1 LEDGE
6 MANLEPY
13 RFVQQGLPQKGRAM
27 RTAIAC
33 VAAFTVVSA
42 VGAETS
48 QVIEREK
55 KMTPATTLRVAP
67 GDSLEEAISRARTAP
82 KPVAIELRG
91 GTYFL
96 DKPIVLGPEDSGL
109 TLEAFPNEKPILSGG
124 RRITGWHRGP
134 QDLWTA
140 AATGDFPEL
149 WVNGRRAP
157 RARYP
162 ERGYLS
168 IAEVLDAQPAEKWM
182 EGQTRFRFKEGELKA
197 WTSAADA
204 EVVVM
209 NRWVESRLPVVSVD
223 AGEKIITFGKRSV
236 FALDKGD
243 LYYVE
248 NVREALAPGMWYF
261 DRSAGSVA
269 YRPLPGEEIQQ
280 AEVIAPALPQV
291 LRLEGAGRVTVRGVT
306 FSHTEWPL
314 PKDRSGFP
322 QAAVGV
328 PGAVFGEHVRECAF
342 EQCDFIHVGGYAL
355 ELGRGCQGNRVT
367 GCEMS
372 DLGAGGVKIGEQE
385 IRDNPA
391 EQTFGNTVADCRIH
405 DGGKL
410 FHSAVGV
417 WIGQSADNIIAHN
430 LIHDFYYTGISIGW
444 TWGYGR
450 ALATGNRVEWNH
462 VHHLGALSDG
472 DGPILSDMGGIYT
485 LGNQRG
491 TVIRNNLFHD
501 IAGLRYGGWGIYFDE
516 GTTDILAENNLVY
529 RTTHGGFHQH
539 YGKDNLVLNNIFAFG
554 RDAQLQRTRVEPHLS
569 FTFERNIV
577 YWDKGGLLAG
587 NWDGDQ
593 FAVSSNLFWRKD
605 AKPLELPAGFQP
617 GRSVVAD
624 PLFGDP
630 SKDDYSLRPESPA
643 FRLGFKPFDLLQV
656 GPRKSP

>member
-1 LEDGE
+1 
-6 MANLEPY
+6 
-13 RFVQQGLPQKGRAM
+13 
-27 RTAIAC
+27 
-33 VAAFTVVSA
+33 
-42 VGAETS
+42 
-48 QVIEREK
+48 
-55 KMTPATTLRVAP
+55 MTPATTLRVAP

-91 GTYFL
+91 GMHFL
-96 DKPIVLGPEDSGL
+96 DKPVVLGPEDSGL
-109 TLEAFPNEKPILSGG
+109 TLAAYPNEKPILSGG
-124 RRITGWHRGP
+124 RRITGWQRGP

-140 AATGDFPEL
+140 AATGDFREL

-182 EGQTRFRFKEGELKA
+182 EGQTRFRFKEGDLKA
-197 WTSAADA
+197 WASAADA

-223 AGEKIITFGKRSV
+223 AGKKIVTFGKRSV

-243 LYYVE
+243 LCYVE

-269 YRPLPGEEIQQ
+269 YRPLPGEDMQQ

-291 LRLEGAGRVTVRGVT
+291 LRLEGAERVTVRGVT

-328 PGAVFGEHVRECAF
+328 PGAVFGERARECAF
-342 EQCDFIHVGGYAL
+342 EQCNFTHLGGYAL

-367 GCEMS
+367 GSEMN

-391 EQTFGNTVADCRIH
+391 ERTFGNTVTDCRIH

-417 WIGQSADNIIAHN
+417 WIGQSADNVVTHN

-444 TWGYGR
+444 TWGYGQ

-539 YGKDNLVLNNIFAFG
+539 YGKDNIVRNNIFAFG
-554 RDAQLQRTRVEPHLS
+554 RDAQIQRTRVEPHLS

-593 FAVSSNLFWRKD
+593 FTVSSNLFWRT
-605 AKPLELPAGFQP
+605 AGEPLELPAGFQS
-617 GRSVVAD
+617 GRSVIAD

-630 SKDDYSLRPESPA
+630 AKGDYSLRSESPA
-643 FRLGFKPFDLLQV
+643 FRLGFKPFDLSQV

>member
-1 LEDGE
+1 
-6 MANLEPY
+6 
-13 RFVQQGLPQKGRAM
+13 
-27 RTAIAC
+27 
-33 VAAFTVVSA
+33 
-42 VGAETS
+42 
-48 QVIEREK
+48 
-55 KMTPATTLRVAP
+55 
-67 GDSLEEAISRARTAP
+67 
-82 KPVAIELRG
+82 
-91 GTYFL
+91 
-96 DKPIVLGPEDSGL
+96 
-109 TLEAFPNEKPILSGG
+109 
-124 RRITGWHRGP
+124 
-134 QDLWTA
+134 
-140 AATGDFPEL
+140 
-149 WVNGRRAP
+149 
-157 RARYP
+157 
-162 ERGYLS
+162 
-168 IAEVLDAQPAEKWM
+168 
-182 EGQTRFRFKEGELKA
+182 
-197 WTSAADA
+197 
-204 EVVVM
+204 M

-223 AGEKIITFGKRSV
+223 EREKIVTFGKRSV

-248 NVREALAPGMWYF
+248 NVRDALAPGMWYL

-269 YRPLPGEEIQQ
+269 YRPLPGEDMQG
-280 AEVIAPALPQV
+280 AEAIAPALPQV
-291 LRLEGAGRVTVRGVT
+291 LRLEGAERVTVRGVT
-306 FSHTEWPL
+306 FSHTEWTL

-328 PGAVFGEHVRECAF
+328 PGAVFLERARDCAF
-342 EQCDFIHVGGYAL
+342 EQCNFVHLGDYAL
-355 ELGRGCQGNRVT
+355 ELGRGCQGNRVI

-385 IRDNPA
+385 IHDNPA
-391 EQTFGNTVADCRIH
+391 ERTSGNTVADCRIH

-417 WIGQSADNIIAHN
+417 WIGQSADNIITHN

-444 TWGYGR
+444 TWGYGQ

-539 YGKDNLVLNNIFAFG
+539 YGKDNIVRNNIFAFG

-593 FAVSSNLFWRKD
+593 FTASSNLFWRTD
-605 AKPLELPAGFQP
+605 GKPLELPAGFQS
-617 GRSVVAD
+617 GRLLIAD

-630 SKDDYSLRPESPA
+630 AKGDYSLRPESPA
-643 FRLGFKPFDLLQV
+643 FRLGFKPFDLSQA